1 MKKESRCDTCRA
13 GVPKTAEALREYVR
27 SHGGSLEAPRHLG
40 KIVKHVERFAGPY
53 CFATVNS
60 SPGSIP
66 IHVLEVPPTP
76 DRPFK
81 ILITAGMSDLPMI
94 PPPGAGIDLAWAELM
109 ICLPA
114 DWPLDRKAIG
124 KKRHSWPHR
133 LLFDLA
139 RYPHRHDQWLWYH
152 HTFAYGGEPIAPGT
166 RFDSVLF
173 HITDI
178 LPEEFWCLDVGKGR
192 QIHFLS
198 LVPLFPKELS
208 YCRKY
213 GAHALIDLFMEQS
226 GGTGLPEVVDPAR
239 PNVCRTPQRRAFP
252 GGDGILTK

>member
-1 MKKESRCDTCRA
+1 MKKDNRCDFCRA

-27 SHGGSLEAPRHLG
+27 SRGGSIEAPQHLM
-40 KIVKHVERFAGPY
+40 KIAKHIERFAGPY
-53 CFATVNS
+53 SHAMINS

-94 PPPGAGIDLAWAELM
+94 PPPGTGIDLAWAELM

-114 DWPLDRKAIG
+114 DWPLRTMQRRGGRRATG
-124 KKRHSWPHR
+124 SKRQSWPHR
-133 LLFDLA
+133 LLFELA
-139 RYPHRHDQWLWYH
+139 RYPHRYDQWIWYH
-152 HTFAYGGEPIAPGT
+152 HTFGCGDEPIAPGT

-173 HITDI
+173 HVTDI
-178 LPEEFWCLDVGKGR
+178 LPQEFWCLDVGKGR

-198 LVPLFPKELS
+198 LIPLYPEELG
-208 YCRKY
+208 YCRTY
-213 GAHALIDLFMEQS
+213 GAHALIDLFQEQS
-226 GGTGLPEVVDPAR
+226 GGTGLPELVEPDRPKVVQA
-239 PNVCRTPQRRAFP
+239 TTTRAP
-252 GGDGILTK
+252 